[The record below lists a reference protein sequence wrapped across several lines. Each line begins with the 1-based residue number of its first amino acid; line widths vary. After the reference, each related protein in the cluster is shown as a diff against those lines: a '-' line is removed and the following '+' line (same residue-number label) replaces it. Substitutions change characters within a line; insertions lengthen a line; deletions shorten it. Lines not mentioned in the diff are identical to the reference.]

1 MKKLLSLSLLIL
13 LLGCNKEHQPTMVS
27 VTNSDS
33 HTLYYLEM
41 TMLKGTNVVKIV
53 QLDSLQVNKE
63 SKICDAI
70 DCDNVIVKYVIFY
83 DHYTNAFFD
92 LPFQA
97 QLGRNNVIELKS
109 LNPKYNHGG
118 YLWRR

>member
-13 LLGCNKEHQPTMVS
+13 LLGCNKEHQSTMVS

-41 TMLKGTNVVKIV
+41 TMLKGTNVVKII

-63 SKICDAI
+63 SKVCESIG
-70 DCDNVIVKYVIFY
+70 CDNVIVKYIIFY
-83 DHYTNAFFD
+83 DHYTNAFFN
-92 LPFQA
+92 LPYTTQV
-97 QLGRNNVIELKS
+97 GRKNVIELKS